1 MFTGLVEEIGTVAT
15 VQRRGQY
22 QVLTITCGKVLSGT
36 VLGDSI
42 AIDGVCQT
50 VTACTDTTF
59 AVETLAVSLQKTT
72 LGALRPGD
80 PVNLERSVT
89 PATRLGG
96 HLVQGH
102 VDGVAQVRSAR
113 QDGANGYL
121 ELDLPADLLRY
132 CVDEGSIAVN
142 GVSLTIAALQDPRI
156 TINVIPT
163 TWNTTTLG
171 NCAAGDRVNIEVDI
185 IGRYVERLLGT
196 RAAPQLTE
204 ARLRE
209 LGY

>member
-1 MFTGLVEEIGTVAT
+1 MFTGLVEEIGTVAA

-22 QVLTITCGKVLSGT
+22 QVLTVNATTVLSGT
-36 VLGDSI
+36 ALGDSI
-42 AIDGVCQT
+42 SIDGVCQT
-50 VTACTDTTF
+50 VTTRTEHAF
-59 AVETLAVSLQKTT
+59 SVETLEVSLQKTT
-72 LGALRPGD
+72 LGSLRPGD
-80 PVNLERSVT
+80 RVNLERSVT

-102 VDGVAQVRSAR
+102 VDGIAVVRSAR

-121 ELDLPADLLRY
+121 ELDLPPELLRY
-132 CVDEGSIAVN
+132 CVSEGSIAVN

-163 TWNTTTLG
+163 TWNATTLG
-171 NCAAGDRVNIEVDI
+171 QCAAGDQVNIEVDI
-185 IGRYVERLLGT
+185 IGRYVERLLQVRST
-196 RAAPQLTE
+196 PQLTE

>member
-22 QVLTITCGKVLSGT
+22 QVLTITCEKVLSGT

-59 AVETLAVSLQKTT
+59 AVETLEVSLQKTT
-72 LGALRPGD
+72 LGALRPGA

-102 VDGVAQVRSAR
+102 VDGVALVRSAR

-121 ELDLPADLLRY
+121 ELELPADLLRY

-142 GVSLTIAALQDPRI
+142 GVSLTIAALQDPRV

-185 IGRYVERLLGT
+185 IGRYVERLLGA